1 MSVVAAA
8 STIKHA
14 SRRAAT
20 LTSNPTMSSPAS
32 LIVNN
37 QLGSKAYRL
46 DHSLQTHFSRAARA
60 ATLGE
65 WRQNSAVAT
74 ASVAFG
80 AVQATRGAQACAAAP
95 AAVWK
100 VEGFRK

>member
-20 LTSNPTMSSPAS
+20 LTSNPPMSSPAS

-46 DHSLQTHFSRAARA
+46 DHSLQTHFS
-60 ATLGE
+60 E
-65 WRQNSAVAT
+65 PVMRQNSLRFLAPAGT
-74 ASVAFG
+74 ASRSACSRWPM
-80 AVQATRGAQACAAAP
+80 RGRL
-95 AAVWK
+95 W
-100 VEGFRK
+100 E